1 MAKFFKG
8 DWVRVIP
15 KPDPRW
21 KHWTTKHTQFCD
33 QVVEVRQVEKSKNHP
48 NVVFLCLKHFTGK
61 TLVWFLD
68 RHCAPEESYDRVF
81 AANMQRATDILN
93 RNEKVAKKCR
103 DDILRDM
110 FTPEEYLTDEDEDDH
125 LFDEWDDDAVEL
137 RDEFEDELEED
148 WEDVVTKPIVPLP
161 GRGKKIIRKA
171 ITNAKKKTN
180 SIDTSTIDPTKWMGD
195 EELTDYLNELIGDDD
210 ILLDWGDAD

>member
-1 MAKFFKG
+1 MIA
-8 DWVRVIP
+8 P
-15 KPDPRW
+15 
-21 KHWTTKHTQFCD
+21 
-33 QVVEVRQVEKSKNHP
+33 VEVGE
-48 NVVFLCLKHFTGK
+48 GGI
-61 TLVWFLD
+61 
-68 RHCAPEESYDRVF
+68 
-81 AANMQRATDILN
+81 DILI
-93 RNEKVAKKCR
+93 RNEAVAKKCR
-103 DDILRDM
+103 DDILRVI

-137 RDEFEDELEED
+137 KDEFEED

-195 EELTDYLNELIGDDD
+195 EELADYLNELIGDDD
-210 ILLDWGDAD
+210 KLLD